1 LIYALLALGVFLT
14 FRILNFADLTVDA
27 TFTTGAGTCAIL
39 IFNGFNPWLAVAAGT
54 AAGALGGGITAFLH
68 LACKI
73 DPLLASILTM
83 LGLYSVNLRI
93 MGRANVSLLGAT
105 NVFSPLEDRRLMGSV
120 TSVVALAI
128 FVLIFKFL
136 MDWFLSVDFGLAVMA
151 TGDNPAMA
159 ASFGVSAARTKTVGL
174 MVANG
179 LTGLCGALMA
189 QYQGF
194 ADISGGTG
202 LILVG
207 LASVILGNAV
217 LGTRFM
223 FLMTLGVV
231 VGSVGYRLVIYYAL
245 LTPWVKAQDLK
256 IISAVIVVIALVI
269 SQSKVLRETM
279 GQTRAQARRLA
290 GRFVRRF
297 VVAQRLR
304 DLVTRISWTKKSG
317 GLPEPMA
324 AVPNPFSPFANVDAH
339 SLAPLAGVD
348 EDDEV
353 GASDAADETS
363 SSDHATVGTGDAPEA
378 ASGETTASGA
388 VN

>member
-1 LIYALLALGVFLT
+1 VLSAIDQGLIYALLALGVFLT

-39 IFNGFNPWLAVAAGT
+39 ISNGYNPWFAVAAGAT
-54 AAGALGGGITAFLH
+54 AGAIGGGITAFLH

-105 NVFSPLEDRRLMGSV
+105 NIFSPLEDRRLMGSLY
-120 TSVVALAI
+120 SVLALAI

-136 MDWFLSVDFGLAVMA
+136 IDWFLSVDLGLAIMA
-151 TGDNPAMA
+151 TGDNPSMA
-159 ASFGVSAARTKTVGL
+159 ASFGVSAARTKTIGL
-174 MVANG
+174 MLANG

-202 LILVG
+202 LILIG

-223 FLMTLGVV
+223 FFSTLGVV

-245 LTPWVKAQDLK
+245 LTPWVKAQDMK
-256 IISAVIVVIALVI
+256 IISAVIVVVALVV
-269 SQSKVLRETM
+269 SQSRVLRDVVGKAKATL
-279 GQTRAQARRLA
+279 RRGVSAL
-290 GRFVRRF
+290 VRQFPALRKLGDA
-297 VVAQRLR
+297 VSRLPGF
-304 DLVTRISWTKKSG
+304 KSLSK
-317 GLPEPMA
+317 LPEPMT
-324 AVPNPFSPFANVDAH
+324 AVPNSFSPFADLDSHA
-339 SLAPLAGVD
+339 LARALPIDDDSDDGNSTSALA
-348 EDDEV
+348 
-353 GASDAADETS
+353 A
-363 SSDHATVGTGDAPEA
+363 
-378 ASGETTASGA
+378 TTANVGVGLTTSTQE